1 MFWHFSGVE
10 AEMLT
15 GQKFLKKVPVD
26 FKIYTH
32 YSGHESYTKG
42 LLLLDSS
49 GHHQRSLELTSES
62 CRWHTKTTP
71 EQSWR
76 VVEGPEVLS
85 SPDIDGDEMTAFK
98 LKSSDGQKMHVE
110 LLMKTPQGFKT
121 VGKLFASCKPG
132 HHLNVKIKM
141 FSKDDIRLVKGQLGG
156 SHPDAEVQ
164 FLKNGSVISLLQE
177 TGQQVRMD
185 QDFETK
191 KDWEQLGGS
200 SSASTYL
207 REVDDEGPAMLK
219 SCTEQEKNE
228 ARELCQ
234 KYLGM
239 LPDSDA
245 KMSGSSSKDF
255 DDVQRQREKLN
266 FQETFSDCIFDVC
279 VGGGEAAA
287 ELAAEILN
295 AF

>member
-1 MFWHFSGVE
+1 MGKPISISCLFPRS
-10 AEMLT
+10 
-15 GQKFLKKVPVD
+15 PVAI
-26 FKIYTH
+26 KT
-32 YSGHESYTKG
+32 TRVN
-42 LLLLDSS
+42 
-49 GHHQRSLELTSES
+49 RS
-62 CRWHTKTTP
+62 RWHTKTTP

-207 REVDDEGPAMLK
+207 REVDDEGPATWIEVPGLFFIK
-219 SCTEQEKNE
+219 TSC
-228 ARELCQ
+228 
-234 KYLGM
+234 G
-239 LPDSDA
+239 
-245 KMSGSSSKDF
+245 
-255 DDVQRQREKLN
+255 
-266 FQETFSDCIFDVC
+266 
-279 VGGGEAAA
+279 
-287 ELAAEILN
+287 
-295 AF
+295 